1 MGTPMVARCSFG
13 SIQRSSANA
22 APPETGRLKLRLFL
36 APREHPMLPRSC
48 WCCCLSLSG
57 GGGSSKNILPPLK
70 RVGNHTETSGKL
82 AVFDL
87 LPGREV
93 ADDFFEV
100 LALLQPKLLSTCDK
114 FKLYF
119 FWQNMRSPKSLVR
132 LALLGWIGFLWC
144 NDSRFPPLRKLEPLG
159 MPATVKPEP
168 WGFPERREGWIQPLK
183 NSHFEPKNGCFGLMF
198 LLFQGDHIFWFLP
211 FVFGLDKLETF
222 GANLEQRFLLQI
234 SGISMGIR
242 GFRDGDTQVVH
253 SWKLTCPLKN
263 TGQNTTFLLK
273 WPLLEN

>member
-36 APREHPMLPRSC
+36 APREHSMLPRSC

-100 LALLQPKLLSTCDK
+100 LALLQAKLLSTCDK

-119 FWQNMRSPKSLVR
+119 STKYAIPQKSSQVG
-132 LALLGWIGFLWC
+132 LAWLNRISVVQWL
-144 NDSRFPPLRKLEPLG
+144 SFPPPQKTRAFGHACHSKAGALG
-159 MPATVKPEP
+159 FSGEEGRLDTAPE
-168 WGFPERREGWIQPLK
+168 
-183 NSHFEPKNGCFGLMF
+183 
-198 LLFQGDHIFWFLP
+198 
-211 FVFGLDKLETF
+211 
-222 GANLEQRFLLQI
+222 
-234 SGISMGIR
+234 
-242 GFRDGDTQVVH
+242 
-253 SWKLTCPLKN
+253 KLTFWTQKWVLWVDVSPFPR
-263 TGQNTTFLLK
+263 GPYFLV
-273 WPLLEN
+273 PAVCFRVG